1 MIFWVLVTISL
12 HRYLVCMPVLS
23 WRTVNTRTKETSLQ
37 CKVVAVEGMAVM
49 AEVAVVLEVEVDPA
63 VTVMAVALVDVAMVM
78 AAALRSMVSMLQI
91 QLALLLMR
99 NGNSLL
105 GMAVISMSLT
115 LVIG

>member
-23 WRTVNTRTKETSLQ
+23 WRTVNTRTKEESLQ
-37 CKVVAVEGMAVM
+37 CKVVAVEGMAVV
-49 AEVAVVLEVEVDPA
+49 AEVAVVLEVEVYPA
-63 VTVMAVALVDVAMVM
+63 VAVMAVALVDVAMVM

-105 GMAVISMSLT
+105 GTAVVSMSLR
-115 LVIG
+115 LVKG

>member
-1 MIFWVLVTISL
+1 
-12 HRYLVCMPVLS
+12 MPVLS
-23 WRTVNTRTKETSLQ
+23 WRTVNTRLKETSLQ

-63 VTVMAVALVDVAMVM
+63 VAVMVVALVDVAMVM
-78 AAALRSMVSMLQI
+78 ATALRSMVLMSQI

-105 GMAVISMSLT
+105 GTAVISMSLG
-115 LVIG
+115 LVKG